1 MDIKKIYKIR
11 QFIYSGWHNVDSL
24 GRMPERGLTF
34 NPGFNSGTKLVPLP
48 DSSLKLVRMPEGRLT
63 LDPGLALWIKA
74 QTLVLLQGRISGGLA
89 PKVSVL

>member
-1 MDIKKIYKIR
+1 
-11 QFIYSGWHNVDSL
+11 
-24 GRMPERGLTF
+24 MPERGLTF
-34 NPGFNSGTKLVPLP
+34 NPGFNSVTKLVPMP

-74 QTLVLLQGRISGGLA
+74 QKLVLLRGRISGGLA

>member
-1 MDIKKIYKIR
+1 
-11 QFIYSGWHNVDSL
+11 
-24 GRMPERGLTF
+24 MPERGLTF
-34 NPGFNSGTKLVPLP
+34 NPGFNYGTKLVPMP

-74 QTLVLLQGRISGGLA
+74 QKLVLLQGSISGGLA

>member
-1 MDIKKIYKIR
+1 MHALVTSQLDFGNAALCGITG
-11 QFIYSGWHNVDSL
+11 S

-34 NPGFNSGTKLVPLP
+34 NPGFNSGTKLVPMP
-48 DSSLKLVRMPEGRLT
+48 DNSLKLVRMPEGRLT

-74 QTLVLLQGRISGGLA
+74 QELVLLQGRISCGLA

>member
-1 MDIKKIYKIR
+1 MELTLDMCAKCACIVKLLDPK
-11 QFIYSGWHNVDSL
+11 

-34 NPGFNSGTKLVPLP
+34 NPGFNSGTKLVPMP

-63 LDPGLALWIKA
+63 LDPGLALWTKA
-74 QTLVLLQGRISGGLA
+74 QKLVLLQGRISDGLA